1 MNIPYTRKKRRITM
15 CNSPHEAHNICMDVY
30 IILYIQHYSNNNKYY
45 VCFMIGMHQQ
55 ADTIHGIFKMF
66 TAFLLLLLLLLLR
79 RHIKIELYVIRCEKK
94 SPSKC
99 VFQRHRESN
108 RSNTKLWCI
117 FIMTIAQDKYCC
129 QYWTYYGIKS

>member
-94 SPSKC
+94 VTLQVCISTPS
-99 VFQRHRESN
+99 REQSIEYETLVYIYN
-108 RSNTKLWCI
+108 DNC
-117 FIMTIAQDKYCC
+117 A
-129 QYWTYYGIKS
+129 G